1 MSEEVVD
8 GDRHCY
14 ATPMRRQDLSTDGA
28 FRGQAPPPVPL
39 DGPKGVED
47 DKETAKQRLQHL
59 IRNFAHEAV
68 GPGIGIEAQCATLA
82 SAPIAAQDGTL
93 EAMLRMDRRLSRV
106 EIWPLGTSEGT
117 LQGSS
122 PAESTSVFF
131 LASSTEVQ
139 AFLTSLERSDYFGVY
154 YLLRDSTDAVRADKG
169 CVLAAVKK
177 NGWALEH
184 AASGLKADE
193 EVVLAAATARGREP
207 LFKLPLQQVSTIVK
221 RTISDDDIAEAGSS
235 PSRFRNLRATSTL
248 VITRQPGVHGQQP
261 ELRVTFDNSIARDRA
276 YTCFRIFQM
285 SVDQTSHEVANS
297 NHAEGEA
304 DTRESREDGG
314 ASADTI
320 AQP

>member
-8 GDRHCY
+8 GDGHCY
-14 ATPMRRQDLSTDGA
+14 ATPMRRQDLSTGGT
-28 FRGQAPPPVPL
+28 FRGQAAPPVPL

-47 DKETAKQRLQHL
+47 DKETAKQRLQRL
-59 IRNFAHEAV
+59 IRDFAHDAV
-68 GPGIGIEAQCATLA
+68 SPGIGIEAQCETLA
-82 SAPIAAQDGTL
+82 SAPTAVQDGTL
-93 EAMLRMDRRLSRV
+93 EATLRMDRRLSRV

-117 LQGSS
+117 LQ
-122 PAESTSVFF
+122 
-131 LASSTEVQ
+131 
-139 AFLTSLERSDYFGVY
+139 D
-154 YLLRDSTDAVRADKG
+154 
-169 CVLAAVKK
+169 
-177 NGWALEH
+177 
-184 AASGLKADE
+184 
-193 EVVLAAATARGREP
+193 REP
-207 LFKLPLQQVSTIVK
+207 LFKLPLQQVSAIVK
-221 RTISDDDIAEAGSS
+221 RTISDEDIAEAGSS